1 MLNHTKTMKEKIRNI
16 LEGALPLV
24 DLDSQFLMAELDS
37 LDVTTIMML
46 LADNFGIEVDATD
59 ATQAN
64 FKTLDTLAEMV
75 RRKQNADA

>member
-1 MLNHTKTMKEKIRNI
+1 MKEKIRNI

-59 ATQAN
+59 ATPAN
-64 FKTLDTLAEMV
+64 FKSLNTLAEMV
-75 RRKQNADA
+75 RRKLNADA

>member
-1 MLNHTKTMKEKIRNI
+1 MKEKIRNI

-46 LADNFGIEVDATD
+46 LADSFGIEVDAAD
-59 ATQAN
+59 ATPAN
-64 FKTLDTLAEMV
+64 FKSLDTLAEMV

>member
-1 MLNHTKTMKEKIRNI
+1 MKEKIRNI

-46 LADNFGIEVDATD
+46 LADNTGIEVDATD
-59 ATQAN
+59 ATPAN
-64 FKTLDTLAEMV
+64 FKSLDTLAEMV

>member
-1 MLNHTKTMKEKIRNI
+1 MKEKIRNI

-24 DLDSQFLMAELDS
+24 DLDSQFL
-37 LDVTTIMML
+37 TTIMML

-59 ATQAN
+59 ATPAN
-64 FKTLDTLAEMV
+64 FKSLDTLAEMV

>member
-1 MLNHTKTMKEKIRNI
+1 MKEKIRNI

-46 LADNFGIEVDATD
+46 LADNFGIDVDATD
-59 ATQAN
+59 ATPTN
-64 FKTLDTLAEMV
+64 FKSLDTLAEMV
-75 RRKQNADA
+75 RRKLNADA

>member
-1 MLNHTKTMKEKIRNI
+1 MKEKIRNI

-46 LADNFGIEVDATD
+46 LADHFGIDVDATD
-59 ATQAN
+59 ATPAN
-64 FKTLDTLAEMV
+64 FKSLDTLAEMV

>member
-1 MLNHTKTMKEKIRNI
+1 MKEKIRNI

-46 LADNFGIEVDATD
+46 LADNFGIDVDATD
-59 ATQAN
+59 VTPAN
-64 FKTLDTLAEMV
+64 FKSLDTLAEMV